1 MPTFEKI
8 GVVYIIENTTLN
20 QIYVGK
26 ANDENTRLILAHK
39 QSPLML
45 HPDTVI
51 TLRPVMAPA
60 GLTKEQIVHAQLFL
74 EQNMI
79 DLAKNDPARVL
90 LNSKN
95 ELTDITKR
103 STVKATIDP
112 FLDGGVQVVATQQG
126 RKVVLTPKPM
136 DLPSVGKPAMLLN
149 GPLIYLNIRQIFHEM
164 KIIDRADANNVTIPE
179 QFHNDAQIEMRN
191 LEQQEVTPVFG
202 LPMVNPYF
210 RPDYGP
216 S

>member
-1 MPTFEKI
+1 
-8 GVVYIIENTTLN
+8 
-20 QIYVGK
+20 
-26 ANDENTRLILAHK
+26 
-39 QSPLML
+39 
-45 HPDTVI
+45 
-51 TLRPVMAPA
+51 
-60 GLTKEQIVHAQLFL
+60 
-74 EQNMI
+74 
-79 DLAKNDPARVL
+79 
-90 LNSKN
+90 
-95 ELTDITKR
+95 
-103 STVKATIDP
+103 
-112 FLDGGVQVVATQQG
+112 VATQQG
-126 RKVVLTPKPM
+126 RKVVLTPKPV

-149 GPLIYLNIRQIFHEM
+149 GPLIYLNISQIFHEM